1 MCMGYLET
9 RNIGT
14 MIKIQASDLIL
25 NIIPNTSQNS
35 TERDFE
41 LLVDYVDAVK
51 EIYDSLNIK
60 KKTEN

>member
-1 MCMGYLET
+1 MDYLDT
-9 RNIGT
+9 KHKVI

-35 TERDFE
+35 AERDFE

-51 EIYDSLNIK
+51 EIYDGLNVK

>member
-1 MCMGYLET
+1 
-9 RNIGT
+9 
-14 MIKIQASDLIL
+14 MIKIQASDLVL

-41 LLVDYVDAVK
+41 LLVDYVDAVQD
-51 EIYDSLNIK
+51 IYDGLNVK